1 MAAAVLDEQEK
12 AGLVKKIS
20 FGTVKY
26 GKIPR
31 RMVMKRVGT
40 CQQPAAPAV
49 RSDAEGGFFIFA
61 VRKSL
66 TNWSKFTNTARFPG
80 PS

>member
-20 FGTVKY
+20 FGTDKY

-31 RMVMKRVGT
+31 KMGVKRVGN

-66 TNWSKFTNTARFPG
+66 TNRSKFTNTARFPG
-80 PS
+80 TS

>member
-20 FGTVKY
+20 FGAEKY
-26 GKIPR
+26 GKMHR
-31 RMVMKRVGT
+31 RMDMKRVGT

-49 RSDAEGGFFIFA
+49 RSDAEGGFFNFA
-61 VRKSL
+61 VRKSI
-66 TNWSKFTNTARFPG
+66 TNGASSQIPC
-80 PS
+80 PLSCYP